1 MKKIIFVQPALPKYR
16 IDFFSRLSKEYG
28 ESLKVYYSPSSSLES
43 LEVDLLPDW
52 AVKLKPI
59 YSFPGPAHLEWQPD
73 TFMLKIKRGDVLV
86 LSGNPRQ
93 ISTIALLLKA
103 KLKGV
108 KIVWWGQYWSSTSKR
123 WRQVLRFIPMS
134 LSNALLFYTDVEV
147 ESFKNDKLALGKK
160 SIITALNNGI
170 DITDITRLK
179 TEYTAS
185 DRDLSLLFIGR
196 LTEKSKLHLAFEAIA
211 KLGSNA
217 PTLHIVGDGIE
228 KESLERLAEKLDI
241 TKYICWHGVIIDEVE
256 ISRIANICK
265 AFLYPGE
272 VGLSLIHA
280 MAYGLPA
287 IIHNDNSKHMPEIA
301 AFTDGLTG
309 TDFKMDDVDS
319 LCQSLRFILNNDQKL
334 NNYSKKSYSTI
345 ESNFTTE
352 IMAERFTCLIR
363 ELISDDNG

>member
-1 MKKIIFVQPALPKYR
+1 MRNIIFVQPALPKYR
-16 IDFFSRLSKEYG
+16 LDFFRRLSAEYG
-28 ESLKVYYSPSSSLES
+28 DRLKVYYSSSSLLKS
-43 LEVDLLPDW
+43 LEVSELPDW
-52 AVKLKPI
+52 AIELNSI
-59 YSFPGPAHLEWQPD
+59 YMFPGPAHLEWQPNVIK
-73 TFMLKIKRGDVLV
+73 LKIKKGDILV

-108 KIVWWGQYWSSTSKR
+108 TIVWWGQYWSSTSKR
-123 WRQVLRFIPMS
+123 WRQMLRFIPMS

-160 SIITALNNGI
+160 SIIKALNNGI
-170 DITDITRLK
+170 NITEIKQLK
-179 TEYTAS
+179 MKYIATH
-185 DRDLSLLFIGR
+185 RDPSLLFIGR

-211 KLGSNA
+211 KLGSDA

-241 TKYICWHGVIIDEVE
+241 TKYICWHGVITDEVE

-352 IMAERFTCLIR
+352 RMAERFTCLIS

>member
-1 MKKIIFVQPALPKYR
+1 MKRIIFVQPALPKYR

-59 YSFPGPAHLEWQPD
+59 YSFPGPAHLEWQLD

-196 LTEKSKLHLAFEAIA
+196 LTKKSKLHLGFEAIS
-211 KLGSNA
+211 KIEGKS
-217 PTLHIVGDGIE
+217 PILHIIGDGNE
-228 KESLERLAEKLDI
+228 RKSLEKLADKLRI
-241 TKYICWHGVIIDEVE
+241 TEYICWHGAMTDEAK
-256 ISRIANICK
+256 ISEIANKCK

-287 IIHNDNSKHMPEIA
+287 IVHSNTRQHMPEIA
-301 AFTDGLTG
+301 AFTNGLTG
-309 TDFKMDDVDS
+309 VEFKTDDVTS
-319 LCQSLRFILNNDQKL
+319 LCEILNSTLHDNEQLDYWSL
-334 NNYSKKSYSTI
+334 NSYRTI
-345 ESNFTTE
+345 KENFTTE
-352 IMAERFTCLIR
+352 IMAKRF
-363 ELISDDNG
+363 ISLMNRLS